1 MTSVIEIVCFTVIPG
16 TTEADLV
23 TATQC
28 SQTFVATLAGFQYR
42 SLSYHLDSQTW
53 TDVIYWDSMDSAKQ
67 ACEQFKAHPDC
78 QAFMA
83 LIDPKTINI
92 EHQEIRMSALAQELI
107 SN

>member
-1 MTSVIEIVCFTVIPG
+1 MNSVIEIVCFTVRPG

-28 SQTFVATLAGFQYR
+28 SQTFIATLEGFEYR
-42 SLSYHLDSQTW
+42 SLSYLLW
-53 TDVIYWDSMDSAKQ
+53 TDVIYWDCLASAKN

-83 LIDPKTINI
+83 LIDPKTVNI
-92 EHQEIRMSALAQELI
+92 EHQEIKMSALAQ
-107 SN
+107 S